1 MVYVDT
7 SIAVALFVPEA
18 RTAEVKAW
26 FAANAAPLVAADWI
40 VTEFASALSIKERR
54 GDLAREDADAVW
66 RAFTDLCG
74 AGLRLVPVTRA
85 AFAAAASSS
94 VTWAVACGRATRFT
108 WRSHG
113 RSARIDRHGGRHPR
127 CERRGERA
135 RDGGSL
141 KRECRRRAWL
151 ARTSTTLRRQMTRGT
166 TRSEDFPEDGAPQI
180 QPADSM
186 GPIGRGPRGGWA

>member
-85 AFAAAASSS
+85 AFAAAAELVRDVGSGLRAGDALHL
-94 VTWAVACGRATRFT
+94 AVAREVGAGSIATADVT
-108 WRSHG
+108 
-113 RSARIDRHGGRHPR
+113 
-127 CERRGERA
+127 
-135 RDGGSL
+135 
-141 KRECRRRAWL
+141 L
-151 ARTSTTLRRQMTRGT
+151 AANAEAKGLATVV
-166 TRSEDFPEDGAPQI
+166 P
-180 QPADSM
+180 
-186 GPIGRGPRGGWA
+186 